1 MNTQKY
7 GEKGT
12 TSSVNEV
19 SRMSEASRVNNA
31 GELNNSPANRAGA
44 IISNSSKER
53 HGNMPERKFRAGA
66 ISATIWLNKG
76 QSKNG
81 LETEYKTV
89 SLERCYTDKEG
100 KWQNTTTMR
109 VNDLPR
115 ASVALQKAYEYLVL
129 QEQEL
134 FKENY

>member
-19 SRMSEASRVNNA
+19 SIMSEASRVNNA